1 MSTQTVFRLS
11 NRTSIEDI
19 KVHEEK
25 VQQPASQEVLVR
37 VRSVA
42 LNFRDYAIV
51 TSKYPFAVKDNVVPC
66 SDLSGEVEAVGSQV
80 EGLGRGDKVIA
91 SFDLTTQY
99 GTIDNWDHG
108 LGGPVD
114 GVLRQF
120 VLLPSSAVVRV
131 PRETSLSHAQLSS
144 LVCTGTTAWNALY
157 GNNPLKPGQVVLF
170 LGRLIS
176 LPALSVLTLPR
187 PTRHITYSL

>member
-1 MSTQTVFRLS
+1 MSTQTAYRLS

-25 VQQPASQEVLVR
+25 VPQPAPQEVLIR

-51 TSKYPFAVKDNVVPC
+51 TGRYPFSVKDNVVPC
-66 SDLSGEVEAVGSQV
+66 SDLAGDVESVGAGT
-80 EGLGRGDKVIA
+80 EGFKPGDKVIA
-91 SFDLTTQY
+91 SFDLATQY
-99 GTIDNWDHG
+99 GTISDWDHG
-108 LGGPVD
+108 LGGPID

-120 VLLPSSAVVRV
+120 VSIPSNAVVKV
-131 PRETSLSHAQLSS
+131 PNDTPLSYSQLSS
-144 LVCTGTTAWNALY
+144 IVCTGTTAWNALY

-170 LGRLIS
+170 LGRITPL
-176 LPALSVLTLPR
+176 LP
-187 PTRHITYSL
+187 ITYGFLT

>member
-25 VQQPASQEVLVR
+25 IQEPAPQEVLIR
-37 VRSVA
+37 IRSVA
-42 LNFRDYAIV
+42 LNYRDYAIV
-51 TSKYPFAVKDNVVPC
+51 TSKYPFSVKDNVVPC
-66 SDLSGEVEAVGSQV
+66 SDLSGEVEAVGGQV
-80 EGLGRGDKVIA
+80 DGFKRGDKVIA
-91 SFDLTTQY
+91 SFDLATQY
-99 GTIDNWDHG
+99 GTIKDWDHG
-108 LGGPVD
+108 LGGPTD

-120 VLLPSSAVVRV
+120 ISLPSNAIVKV
-131 PRETSLSHAQLSS
+131 PQETSLSYSQLSS

-170 LGRLIS
+170 LGRIMPS
-176 LPALSVLTLPR
+176 PVSNPDHSAF
-187 PTRHITYSL
+187 PTT